1 MTTDTPSTIASR
13 CLAIRNTT
21 GMSIRAF
28 GNFIDI
34 SFSLWVELE
43 AGKREPGG
51 AVLRAL
57 LARGFSADWLLAGV
71 GTMLLGQP
79 ANMDESTHFRVMQLA
94 ADLNLAELA
103 TTRTITHLG
112 CHERIGTCLQ
122 GHAEGLTYAELL
134 HETGFEARQ
143 LKGFLKWLVDEGIV
157 RQETG
162 RYKLVEQRVR
172 RVDSA
177 AIKEVLIDVVHFLG
191 QHLAKR
197 LNRGEPDSKV
207 ASFHLNVP
215 RGQEA
220 ETVKSLVAQLQTI
233 ARTFEQLDVAAS
245 TPLRIIFAS
254 SAEPR

>member
-1 MTTDTPSTIASR
+1 MTTDAPSTIASR
-13 CLAIRNTT
+13 CMAIRNTT
-21 GMSIRAF
+21 GLSIRAF

-79 ANMDESTHFRVMQLA
+79 ANMDEGTHFRVMQLA

-103 TTRTITHLG
+103 SNRTITHLD

-122 GHAEGLTYAELL
+122 GHAGGLTYAELL

-143 LKGFLKWLVDEGIV
+143 LKGFLKWLGDEGIV
-157 RQETG
+157 RQDKG
-162 RYKLVEQRVR
+162 RYTLVDKRVR
-172 RVDSA
+172 RPNSEEYSA
-177 AIKEVLIDVVHFLG
+177 LMIDMVQFLG
-191 QHLAKR
+191 KHVAKR
-197 LNRGEPDSKV
+197 LIRGEPDSRV

-215 RGQEA
+215 CGQEA
-220 ETVKSLVAQLQTI
+220 EAVKSLVAQLQTI
-233 ARTFEQLDVAAS
+233 VDRVAISDATTGTS
-245 TPLRIIFAS
+245 IRIIFAS
-254 SAEPR
+254 SAVS